1 MGIEQ
6 RQILGGKVRE
16 VREKRGLTQEELA
29 LAIGNGSKQ
38 YISSIENGAK
48 NITIDVLC
56 RIANALNVKVND
68 LISF

>member
-6 RQILGGKVRE
+6 RKILGGKVRE